1 MFFIG
6 RWCSRLIGP
15 SYLETST
22 RPPAVPLVPLAMPNP
37 ETCLR
42 CGESL
47 WTQGGRLQVWPY
59 CPVCSQVVV
68 GVDIKESRIPG
79 AGFGLFAS
87 RGFDPGQQIVRYSAK
102 PRKAVLQ
109 VNYGTKQSYEEAVQD
124 IQNQNPNGKYRLQ
137 LNATGGRY
145 PGQDAVYLDSEDW
158 DNFPGMVLFVPSYI
172 FTSTC

>member
-1 MFFIG
+1 MVRSGQLANQDKKITATLSYRRPGKPGRTRTLPLSGLGLTGCPTLTNQGGGGRALVVGELRRSSLRRPVSIIFIG

-42 CGESL
+42 CGSSL

-87 RGFDPGQQIVRYSAK
+87 RGFDPGQSRCS
-102 PRKAVLQ
+102 
-109 VNYGTKQSYEEAVQD
+109 
-124 IQNQNPNGKYRLQ
+124 
-137 LNATGGRY
+137 
-145 PGQDAVYLDSEDW
+145 
-158 DNFPGMVLFVPSYI
+158 
-172 FTSTC
+172 TSW